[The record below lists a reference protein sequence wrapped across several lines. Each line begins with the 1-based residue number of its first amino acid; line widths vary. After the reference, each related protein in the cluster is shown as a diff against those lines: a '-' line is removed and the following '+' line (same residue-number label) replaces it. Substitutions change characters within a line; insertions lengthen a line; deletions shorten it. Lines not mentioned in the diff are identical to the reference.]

1 MYPKSLKFIN
11 TIKAPNRGSWQAMTV
26 TPLGNYE
33 LKLDLSIPSVIDE
46 EGHDD
51 QVEQTGAQRFYEE
64 GFAPAETAKSPAGR
78 GSEVDLA
85 FLPIIISNPSTFM
98 QTMRENCTS
107 LPEKFDETT
116 RCGAK
121 CIII

>member
-1 MYPKSLKFIN
+1 
-11 TIKAPNRGSWQAMTV
+11 MTV

-78 GSEVDLA
+78 GSEVDFSVSA
-85 FLPIIISNPSTFM
+85 YNYISIIR
-98 QTMRENCTS
+98 QHLC
-107 LPEKFDETT
+107 KQ
-116 RCGAK
+116 CVKA
-121 CIII
+121 